1 MRKIII
7 PILLLLILLAG
18 NHTFNLIE
26 LKNTEPVS
34 FQFVLPDGK
43 LPESLADKYKIP
55 VNTKIKDIELVGT
68 FNDWGNPKH
77 LGYILDTAEPYFLK
91 KIDTNNYMTTLNLPP
106 GTYLYK
112 FRLVPYDEKLRN
124 RIQYLWS
131 EDLNNLEK
139 VGDNFGSYNSAIK
152 VRTIKPVKSAFN
164 LVIVTL
170 LIFVLIAPF
179 MDRFIRKMM
188 RLNIRLLSKFIIIAG
203 AVLILFGIILSIA
216 LILNIKSI
224 FRDTDVQIANLLYV
238 NCDEHLN
245 ELLKTGRVEPPTPN
259 NTFWKTAVRFQ
270 DSKGIGIFALRKVD
284 ITNVIAYN
292 RDGMPLTIGAA
303 ENMTLWL
310 NAHPESFKLLLKN
323 LYTKIN
329 FSRITD
335 LTYARVDP
343 TFYTLQLYPRQ
354 NIVKE
359 FLTTLKLIIQT
370 RQVFP
375 YNAFVYPIQTA
386 TKIHGYFL
394 VFTYYNLKQWQL
406 ANILSSSAY
415 SLFLISVISVM
426 VLVFVIKI
434 LLLPIFTLVKEMNKV
449 KNMDLE
455 ARVYFKTKDEIGQL
469 GDAFNE
475 MVKGLKEK
483 EFIKST
489 FKRYVAKSVV
499 EKILENPDVIHLKGE
514 RRTVSVLFV
523 DMRGFTKY
531 AESSQPE
538 EVLETLNQYFDRII
552 DVVFEYEGT
561 LDKFIGDCVMAIFG
575 APLDQPDHFLRA
587 CKCAVKIR
595 DEIKKLNQTRQKKNK
610 PILYSGI
617 AVNTGEVVAG
627 NIGSEKRTDY
637 SVVGDTV
644 NVAFRLQQIAHP
656 EQILIGENVYQYVKN
671 EVVTSQPFETEI
683 KGKTK
688 PVKVYELLR
697 TR

>member
-1 MRKIII
+1 
-7 PILLLLILLAG
+7 
-18 NHTFNLIE
+18 
-26 LKNTEPVS
+26 
-34 FQFVLPDGK
+34 
-43 LPESLADKYKIP
+43 
-55 VNTKIKDIELVGT
+55 
-68 FNDWGNPKH
+68 
-77 LGYILDTAEPYFLK
+77 
-91 KIDTNNYMTTLNLPP
+91 
-106 GTYLYK
+106 
-112 FRLVPYDEKLRN
+112 
-124 RIQYLWS
+124 
-131 EDLNNLEK
+131 
-139 VGDNFGSYNSAIK
+139 
-152 VRTIKPVKSAFN
+152 
-164 LVIVTL
+164 
-170 LIFVLIAPF
+170 
-179 MDRFIRKMM
+179 
-188 RLNIRLLSKFIIIAG
+188 
-203 AVLILFGIILSIA
+203 
-216 LILNIKSI
+216 
-224 FRDTDVQIANLLYV
+224 
-238 NCDEHLN
+238 
-245 ELLKTGRVEPPTPN
+245 
-259 NTFWKTAVRFQ
+259 
-270 DSKGIGIFALRKVD
+270 
-284 ITNVIAYN
+284 
-292 RDGMPLTIGAA
+292 
-303 ENMTLWL
+303 
-310 NAHPESFKLLLKN
+310 
-323 LYTKIN
+323 
-329 FSRITD
+329 
-335 LTYARVDP
+335 
-343 TFYTLQLYPRQ
+343 
-354 NIVKE
+354 
-359 FLTTLKLIIQT
+359 
-370 RQVFP
+370 
-375 YNAFVYPIQTA
+375 
-386 TKIHGYFL
+386 
-394 VFTYYNLKQWQL
+394 
-406 ANILSSSAY
+406 
-415 SLFLISVISVM
+415 
-426 VLVFVIKI
+426 
-434 LLLPIFTLVKEMNKV
+434 
-449 KNMDLE
+449 
-455 ARVYFKTKDEIGQL
+455 EIGQL

-531 AESSQPE
+531 AELLQPE

>member
-1 MRKIII
+1 M
-7 PILLLLILLAG
+7 
-18 NHTFNLIE
+18 
-26 LKNTEPVS
+26 
-34 FQFVLPDGK
+34 
-43 LPESLADKYKIP
+43 
-55 VNTKIKDIELVGT
+55 
-68 FNDWGNPKH
+68 
-77 LGYILDTAEPYFLK
+77 
-91 KIDTNNYMTTLNLPP
+91 
-106 GTYLYK
+106 
-112 FRLVPYDEKLRN
+112 
-124 RIQYLWS
+124 
-131 EDLNNLEK
+131 
-139 VGDNFGSYNSAIK
+139 
-152 VRTIKPVKSAFN
+152 
-164 LVIVTL
+164 
-170 LIFVLIAPF
+170 
-179 MDRFIRKMM
+179 
-188 RLNIRLLSKFIIIAG
+188 
-203 AVLILFGIILSIA
+203 
-216 LILNIKSI
+216 
-224 FRDTDVQIANLLYV
+224 
-238 NCDEHLN
+238 N

-335 LTYARVDP
+335 LTYA
-343 TFYTLQLYPRQ
+343 
-354 NIVKE
+354 
-359 FLTTLKLIIQT
+359 
-370 RQVFP
+370 
-375 YNAFVYPIQTA
+375 
-386 TKIHGYFL
+386 
-394 VFTYYNLKQWQL
+394 
-406 ANILSSSAY
+406 
-415 SLFLISVISVM
+415 
-426 VLVFVIKI
+426 
-434 LLLPIFTLVKEMNKV
+434 
-449 KNMDLE
+449 
-455 ARVYFKTKDEIGQL
+455 
-469 GDAFNE
+469 
-475 MVKGLKEK
+475 
-483 EFIKST
+483 
-489 FKRYVAKSVV
+489 
-499 EKILENPDVIHLKGE
+499 
-514 RRTVSVLFV
+514 
-523 DMRGFTKY
+523 KY
-531 AESSQPE
+531 AELLQPE